1 MSVSGILRSLK
12 KIVFA
17 EDIFYGRIVRGS
29 FENGE
34 YYSQKGVLVRDKN
47 RKDRGIRLAFKR
59 AGYKAPN
66 LDMPLIR
73 KGTENQNNRQ
83 QNISWKKHKFGSGG
97 VLSSLQKEVFAKD
110 IFYDRIVRGSF
121 ENGEYYS
128 QKGVLVRDKNRKDH
142 GIRLAFKRAGYKAP
156 NLAMPCDS
164 EGTRDQRNRQQ
175 NIKNVYQART
185 LGDER

>member
-1 MSVSGILRSLK
+1 MASGILKSLK

-66 LDMPLIR
+66 LDMP
-73 KGTENQNNRQ
+73 
-83 QNISWKKHKFGSGG
+83 
-97 VLSSLQKEVFAKD
+97 
-110 IFYDRIVRGSF
+110 
-121 ENGEYYS
+121 
-128 QKGVLVRDKNRKDH
+128 
-142 GIRLAFKRAGYKAP
+142 
-156 NLAMPCDS
+156 CDS
-164 EGTRDQRNRQQ
+164 EGTRDQSNRQQ
-175 NIKNVYQART
+175 NIKNVRQVET